1 MKRSTAPYGEAR
13 RLRYFVL
20 ICREL
25 LKSPSVDIDF
35 FIDKLLVSANKI
47 NPQLAEYVRTTG
59 VMRTPAVTR
68 NYLRFAGWLTILRLE
83 NRLVVPNSYTVFFA
97 NLGERE
103 DFFLTTRE
111 KVGFFLNL
119 IKLPKVFDLLASLK
133 IRNAVKHFTR
143 RGLSEH
149 FVETFFEWF
158 VDLDVVRPTSPSF
171 GMFTL
176 SNLGY
181 YVSESCKRE
190 LESLEISGTF
200 ISHLLDV
207 DIKYGFDIPDDTIWS
222 SLEKSLQKLARYT
235 RSEVDFNL
243 YSALPL
249 ILDLQVRLVFDFNRL
264 VSISQLIQKLKDISP
279 HYNTIFSWNALAKAG
294 YIKKER

>member
-1 MKRSTAPYGEAR
+1 MKRSTTPYGEAR

-20 ICREL
+20 ICKEL
-25 LKSPSVDIDF
+25 LQSPSVDMDF

-47 NPQLAEYVRTTG
+47 KPQLGKYVRTTG
-59 VMRTPAVTR
+59 VMRTRAVAR
-68 NYLRFAGWLTILRLE
+68 NYLRFAGWLSILRLE

-103 DFFLTTRE
+103 DFSLTARE

-119 IKLPKVFDLLASLK
+119 IKLDEVSHLLASLK
-133 IRNAVKHFTR
+133 VRNAVKDFIR
-143 RGLSEH
+143 PDLSEH
-149 FVETFFEWF
+149 FVESFFEWF
-158 VDLDVVRPTSPSF
+158 VDLDIVRPTSPSF
-171 GMFTL
+171 GLFTL

-181 YVSESCKRE
+181 YVSDSCKKE
-190 LESLEISGTF
+190 LESLRISGTF

-207 DIKYGFDIPDDTIWS
+207 NIEYGLNIPDDAIWS
-222 SLEKSLQKLARYT
+222 SLEESLRKLAEHT

-249 ILDLQVRLVFDFNRL
+249 ILDLQVRLIFDLNRL
-264 VSISQLIQKLKDISP
+264 IPISQLIQRLKDISP
-279 HYNTIFSWNALAKAG
+279 HYNTIFSWDPLAKAG
-294 YIKKER
+294 YIKK